1 MAWLIMEEEEVDGIP
16 VNEFGRLEIDFDYG
30 FDFTGIVTP
39 PVSTDYDVTLYAKLG
54 LYCYNFQK
62 GTNLKFVR
70 WEKYNT
76 STGTAYIDNYITL
89 EAMDPS
95 CNSVFSFQTVFSA
108 AGCYNQDTYHV
119 QDWRVLACR
128 PTCGKSVNEYFDRHE
143 AMDPFY
149 TGKMPK
155 WLSDDALAFDN
166 KKYYVVQE
174 SDLHENDWLLVFMEM
189 VFLQENPG
197 VSSSDHKAIIRKTM
211 DGVPE
216 HMSLEIALVK

>member
-1 MAWLIMEEEEVDGIP
+1 
-16 VNEFGRLEIDFDYG
+16 
-30 FDFTGIVTP
+30 
-39 PVSTDYDVTLYAKLG
+39 
-54 LYCYNFQK
+54 
-62 GTNLKFVR
+62 
-70 WEKYNT
+70 
-76 STGTAYIDNYITL
+76 
-89 EAMDPS
+89 MDPS

-189 VFLQENPG
+189 VFLQENPVRIAPLEINKVVVETKEDYMTEAREKLHAVNAIFYISYKCTG
-197 VSSSDHKAIIRKTM
+197 FPADHKPITWRSDFVGDHKAVIRKTM
-211 DGVPE
+211 DGIPG
-216 HMSLEIALVK
+216 HMSLEIAAKGFPADHKPITWSDFVGDYRAA

>member
-1 MAWLIMEEEEVDGIP
+1 MRKRKSQQAYG
-16 VNEFGRLEIDFDYG
+16 FDYG

-128 PTCGKSVNEYFDRHE
+128 PTCTY
-143 AMDPFY
+143 
-149 TGKMPK
+149 
-155 WLSDDALAFDN
+155 AF
-166 KKYYVVQE
+166 
-174 SDLHENDWLLVFMEM
+174 LLYHCLF
-189 VFLQENPG
+189 FRDQ
-197 VSSSDHKAIIRKTM
+197 S
-211 DGVPE
+211 PE
-216 HMSLEIALVK
+216 RTNCL